1 MISMNKFKIVFW
13 DFDGV
18 IKESVDVKTQ
28 AFVDIFK
35 EFGPELTQ
43 KVKKHHID
51 NGGMSRFEKIPL
63 YASWAGLE
71 LNDEEIINYSRKFSE
86 IALRKVIDS
95 KWVLGVEE
103 VLRGNPYGQK
113 FILVSAT
120 PEEELLF
127 ILKELDLINCFVSIF
142 GSPMPKKT
150 AIERS
155 INQFA
160 AKIEECIMIGDA
172 KADLE
177 AADANHINF
186 ILRLHDLNQNMKE
199 VYKGF
204 TVQNFINYESFYKNK

>member
-1 MISMNKFKIVFW
+1 MISINKFKIVFW

-35 EFGPELTQ
+35 QYGPELTK

-63 YASWAGLE
+63 YARWAGLE
-71 LNDEEIINYSRKFSE
+71 LNDEEIISYSNKFSE
-86 IALRKVIDS
+86 IAVRKVIDS
-95 KWVLGVEE
+95 KWVFGVEE
-103 VLRGNPYGQK
+103 VLRKNPFGQK

-127 ILKELDLINCFVSIF
+127 ILKELNLSNCFVSIF
-142 GSPMPKKT
+142 GSPMSKKT
-150 AIERS
+150 AIETS
-155 INQFA
+155 INRFS
-160 AKIEECIMIGDA
+160 AKLEECVMIGDA
-172 KADLE
+172 KADME

-186 ILRLHDLNQNMKE
+186 ILRLHGLNQNMKE
-199 VYKGF
+199 IYKGF
-204 TVQNFINYESFYKNK
+204 TVQNFINYESFYTNN